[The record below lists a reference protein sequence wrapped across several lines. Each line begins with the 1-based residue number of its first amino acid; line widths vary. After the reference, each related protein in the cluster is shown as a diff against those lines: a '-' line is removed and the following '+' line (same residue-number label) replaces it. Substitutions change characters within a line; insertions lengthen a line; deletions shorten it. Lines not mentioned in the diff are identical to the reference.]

1 MKKHYLFLFL
11 TRLLIAISSCYG
23 QNISTIN
30 NLEDKLRKEK
40 IIDTSTV
47 NILND
52 LAWEYNK
59 TNFSLA
65 IEYASRAIKISDSLS
80 FYKGKTT
87 GLNRLGAIYIY
98 QKEFKK
104 SEKIYLEVLE
114 REKRIN
120 NQYGIGRAQ
129 NQLGEIYKNIGNL
142 NLALDYTKKSFKNF
156 KELKKE
162 NIVAL
167 VSSNL
172 GFIYSEL
179 GLYELSA
186 KSYHLSLDIRK
197 QLKNNKGL
205 AFTLLGLSTL
215 YIKLED
221 YNKSIEHLNESE
233 RIFLTYNDKYEL
245 VKVYNNFGICFY
257 ELEKFNRSLFYYEK
271 AQKLKKELGIESKD
285 TRILNNIG
293 ALYHQKGNLDL
304 ALLYYQK
311 SNLVKANIQTTLS
324 TTMNMADIYYLKSNY
339 LQSVKFY
346 NKALEISKKS
356 GYVISQLKILNDLS
370 LCHTSLK
377 EYKTALNYSNKYII
391 LKNKIEKQY
400 KEAVQTNARYKEIK
414 NTQEITKINLEKFK
428 ADNQRKKTVI
438 ISLAIG
444 LLLVMI
450 LSYLALRNRSQKEKI
465 KLRDNQIKIKQQEI
479 DSFLKSQEIN
489 AINNMLDLQEKE
501 RKRISED
508 LHDRIGSILSTVKMY
523 FKSVEESVE
532 NLKKENITQYQKAN
546 ELLDDACS
554 EVRKISHDLGSGLLT
569 KFGLVTALENLKDTL
584 EKSKQISVVLITY
597 GVDNRLGNDIEL
609 GVYRIVQELVS
620 NVLKHAKAKEITIQL
635 IKDKGILNIIIED
648 DGVGFNLSKEEDTGI
663 GIINVKSRVDALNGN
678 FLIDSTINI
687 GTMISIDIPLS

>member
-1 MKKHYLFLFL
+1 MKPFSFVVKKHYLFLFL
-11 TRLLIAISSCYG
+11 TKLLIAISSCYG

-30 NLEDKLRKEK
+30 NLEDKLRKEE

-65 IEYASRAIKISDSLS
+65 IKYASRAIRISDSLS

-142 NLALDYTKKSFKNF
+142 NLALDHTKKSLKNF

-179 GLYELSA
+179 GFYELSA
-186 KSYHLSLDIRK
+186 KSYHSSLDIRK
-197 QLKNNKGL
+197 QLKNNKGV

-233 RIFLTYNDKYEL
+233 KIFLTYNDKYEL
-245 VKVYNNFGICFY
+245 AKVYNNFGICYY
-257 ELEKFNRSLFYYEK
+257 ELEQFDKSLLYYKK
-271 AQKLKKELGIESKD
+271 AQSLKKELGLENRD
-285 TRILNNIG
+285 TRTLNNIG
-293 ALYHQKGNLDL
+293 ALYHQKGDLDL
-304 ALLYYQK
+304 ALFYYKK
-311 SNLVKANIQTTLS
+311 SRLVTTNIQTTLS
-324 TTMNMADIYYLKSNY
+324 TTINIADIYYLKSNY
-339 LQSVKFY
+339 LQSIEFY
-346 NKALEISKKS
+346 NKALKISKKS
-356 GYVISQLKILNDLS
+356 GYVTSRLKILNDLS
-370 LCHTSLK
+370 LCYTSLK
-377 EYKTALNYSNKYII
+377 QYKEALDYSDRYII

-400 KEAVQTNARYKEIK
+400 KEATQANAKY
-414 NTQEITKINLEKFK
+414 EKLK
-428 ADNQRKKTVI
+428 ANNQRKRTII

-444 LLLVMI
+444 LFLVML
-450 LSYLALRNRSQKEKI
+450 LSYLILRNRFQKEKI
-465 KLRDNQIKIKQQEI
+465 KHRDNQIKIKQQEI

-489 AINNMLDLQEKE
+489 VINNMLDLQEKE

-569 KFGLVTALENLKDTL
+569 KFGLITALENLKDTL
-584 EKSKQISVVLITY
+584 EKSKQISVTLITH
-597 GVDNRLGNDIEL
+597 GVDNRLDNDIEL

-620 NVLKHAKAKEITIQL
+620 NVLKHAKANEITIQL
-635 IKDKGILNIIIED
+635 IKDKGILNVIIED
-648 DGVGFNLSKEEDTGI
+648 DGVGFDLSKGEDSGI

-687 GTMISIDIPLS
+687 GTMVSIDFPLS